1 MTRAALQIAEDDVLG
16 LAPAGATHV
25 SGLSGPGLQ
34 LEHVGQAE
42 AQHAGA
48 ANAQEVA
55 TGHFQV
61 RIAQVLSKFS
71 GYRNH
76 VFSLCFNSKKSP
88 FWESYHFLDARQ
100 RLKRK
105 AGLLISAQ
113 AMSCAAVKRM
123 LS

>member
-42 AQHAGA
+42 AQHARA
-48 ANAQEVA
+48 ANAQQVA

-61 RIAQVLSKFS
+61 RIAQVLSEFS

-76 VFSLCFNSKKSP
+76 FFSLCFSSKNLR
-88 FWESYHFLDARQ
+88 FG
-100 RLKRK
+100 K
-105 AGLLISAQ
+105 ATTFSTRVNG
-113 AMSCAAVKRM
+113 
-123 LS
+123 